1 MQKRARARAWAGY
14 AMLTHVL
21 ARKGATSRM
30 LLLYH
35 QLGYPPDE
43 AEIMAELGKN
53 KLDELDRLT

>member
-35 QLGYPPDE
+35 QLGHLPDE
-43 AEIMAELGKN
+43 AEIMAEL
-53 KLDELDRLT
+53 DRLT